1 MNDEELKKMT
11 VADVIGRDEFLEV
24 MREQISLELGVRE
37 KAMQKARALKMR
49 LQRNVIDSLLDKE
62 VMDAETMRE
71 LYKAALCKSLVGFSS
86 VERSYIN
93 TIGLLCYS
101 KVIGKLKEGGEDGGA
116 A

>member
-1 MNDEELKKMT
+1 MTDEELKKMT

-37 KAMQKARALKMR
+37 KAMQKARAMKMR

-62 VMDAETMRE
+62 VMEAETMRE
-71 LYKAALCKSLVGFSS
+71 LYKAMLCKSLVGFSS

-93 TIGLLCYS
+93 TIGMLCYG
-101 KVIGKLKEGGEDGGA
+101 KVIAKLKEGGEDGGA

>member
-1 MNDEELKKMT
+1 MT

-71 LYKAALCKSLVGFSS
+71 LWQALICKTLVGFSAA
-86 VERSYIN
+86 ERNYIDL
-93 TIGLLCYS
+93 IGLTAYKRL
-101 KVIGKLKEGGEDGGA
+101 VIRINEREKKK
-116 A
+116 